1 MPNRIIR
8 EGIIDSE
15 AVNALSPEA
24 EVFYRRLMSV
34 VDDFGRFDG
43 RIAVLRA
50 RLYALQLD
58 KVREASLE
66 RWIAEC
72 VKARLIRLYEHDRK
86 PYVLFLKLGAP
97 RAKASKYP
105 DPPQE
110 SGCEFSCQEDEQCA
124 QTQADARTCAQTQE
138 DVPYS
143 YSNSYSSSGTNTK
156 GGVPPPGT
164 SSRFKPPTTE
174 EVAEYIRE
182 KAYNVSPQAF
192 VDYYTANG
200 WKVGRHAMKD
210 WRAAVRTWQSR
221 QQSPAPSTPTNG
233 HAPPVSRKSA
243 ELAALLERAKQEEQ
257 RHG

>member
-15 AVNALSPEA
+15 AVNSLSHEA

-58 KVREASLE
+58 KVREANLE

-72 VKARLIRLYEHDRK
+72 VKARLIRLYEHNSK

-105 DPPQE
+105 APPDE
-110 SGCEFSCQEDEQCA
+110 SECECPCQEDDHCA
-124 QTQADARTCAQTQE
+124 QMQADANICAQTQE

-143 YSNSYSSSGTNTK
+143 YSGSGTGSYSREEGDK
-156 GGVPPPGT
+156 PPPVPET
-164 SSRFKPPTTE
+164 KSRFSPPTVE
-174 EVAEYIRE
+174 DVASYVRE
-182 KAYNVSPQAF
+182 KGYGVNPEAF
-192 VDYYTANG
+192 VAYYTANG
-200 WKVGRHAMKD
+200 WKVGRNPMKD
-210 WRAAVRTWQSR
+210 WKATVVSWQTRDQGSHVNGRAPPPISRRAAGLDAVI
-221 QQSPAPSTPTNG
+221 N
-233 HAPPVSRKSA
+233 
-243 ELAALLERAKQEEQ
+243 RAKQQEEQ
-257 RHG
+257 RG